1 MSHIFDSEMIE
12 TDYLVIGSGI
22 AGLYFAIHA
31 ASHGSVTI
39 VTKKRIRDGS
49 TYYAQGGIAAVLG
62 MDDLPASHV
71 QDTIDTGV
79 GLCHRDIVEMV
90 VQEGPACVQD
100 LIENLGFPAN
110 RKENGELDLGM
121 EGGHSHRRIVHAD
134 DFTGVALMERLENKI
149 RSLPNVRILENHFAV
164 DLLCMA
170 KYTNSNACFGA
181 FVMDVAKACIDTIVA
196 RATVLATGG
205 AGKVYLI
212 TSNPDTAVGDGI
224 AMAYRAGAAVANM
237 EFYQFHPTCFY
248 HPQAKG
254 FLISEALRGE
264 GGILRRA
271 DGTAFMPSYH
281 PRADLAP
288 RDVVARAID
297 NELKRTGDDCVF
309 LDMTHLNAEFLQ
321 KRFPNIFA
329 RCLEFGVDMRT
340 TPIPVVPA
348 AHYSCGGVVS
358 DQNGRTT
365 VPGLFAI
372 GEVAH
377 TGLHGACRLASNSL
391 LEALVLARRAAAAV
405 RDCEHIRPSQI
416 IPWRA
421 GQAVSSDEGVVV
433 SHNWD
438 EIRRTMWNYVGIVRS
453 DKRLARAASR
463 IRLIR
468 EEIHLYYWKFL
479 ITPELIELRN
489 LALVADIIV
498 TSARGRKESRGLHY
512 MIDYPERSAFYARDT
527 ILVRGTGPDHG

>member
-1 MSHIFDSEMIE
+1 MFESQIIE

-31 ASHGSVTI
+31 AAHGSVTI
-39 VTKKRIRDGS
+39 VTKKLVQDGS

-71 QDTIDTGV
+71 QDTLETGA

-90 VQEGPACVQD
+90 VEEGPVCVRD

-110 RKENGELDLGM
+110 RKENGDLDLGM

-134 DFTGVALMERLENKI
+134 DFTGVALMERLESKV
-149 RSLPNVRILENHFAV
+149 RSLSNVRILENHFAV
-164 DLLCMA
+164 DLLSMA
-170 KYTNSNACFGA
+170 KYANRNECFGA
-181 FVMDVAKACIDTIVA
+181 FVMDAEKGRIDTILA

-212 TSNPDTAVGDGI
+212 TSNPDTAVGDGV

-271 DGTAFMPSYH
+271 DGVAFMPAYH

-297 NELKRTGDDCVF
+297 NELKRTGDDCVY
-309 LDMTHLNAEFLQ
+309 LDMTHLDGDFLQ
-321 KRFPNIFA
+321 KRFPNIFV
-329 RCLEFGVDMRT
+329 RCLKFGVDMRKDR
-340 TPIPVVPA
+340 IPVSPG

-358 DQNGRTT
+358 DADGRTT
-365 VPGLFAI
+365 IPGLFAI

-391 LEALVLARRAAAAV
+391 LEALVFARRAAAAV
-405 RDCEHIRPSQI
+405 RSCERVRPPQL
-416 IPWRA
+416 IPWRS

-453 DKRLARAASR
+453 DKRLSRAAAR

-468 EEIHLYYWKFL
+468 EEIHTYYWKFL
-479 ITPELIELRN
+479 ITPDLIELRN
-489 LALVADIIV
+489 LALVADLILAG
-498 TSARGRKESRGLHY
+498 ARGRQESRGLHY
-512 MIDYPERSAFYARDT
+512 TLDYPERSAFYERDT
-527 ILVRGTGPDHG
+527 VLVRGTGPDHG